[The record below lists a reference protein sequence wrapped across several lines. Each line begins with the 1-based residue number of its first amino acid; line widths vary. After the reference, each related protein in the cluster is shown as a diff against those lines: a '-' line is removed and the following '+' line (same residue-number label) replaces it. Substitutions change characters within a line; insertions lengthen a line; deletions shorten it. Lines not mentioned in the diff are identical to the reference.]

1 MKFPTREEEKQKKE
15 AKLEAQM
22 ERLKL
27 FDECDTWAEF
37 RMKEAVKG
45 TCPKRDWLD
54 PFWWHYS
61 MNESKPLNRIRNF
74 VKVGFVASLLLLVVT
89 AASDAF
95 KVPAICFFG
104 LMFVLEG
111 LDIALEVFVTGKI
124 LEYRDA
130 YLDKTLRGA
139 AKPSSQ
145 PAAPAPLFSVTTTTT
160 TAPDGSNAAATPP
173 AEPGTTTMYTASE
186 AEGAGK

>member
-1 MKFPTREEEKQKKE
+1 MKFPTREEESQKKA

-45 TCPKRDWLD
+45 TCPRRDWLD

-61 MNESKPLNRIRNF
+61 MNESKPLNRVRNF
-74 VKVGFVASLLLLVVT
+74 VKVGFVSSLLLLVVT
-89 AASDAF
+89 AASGAF
-95 KVPAICFFG
+95 KIPAICFFG
-104 LMFVLEG
+104 VMFVLEG
-111 LDIALEVFVTGKI
+111 LDIALEVLVTSKI

-130 YLDKTLRGA
+130 YLDKTIRCA
-139 AKPSSQ
+139 VKPSSQ

-160 TAPDGSNAAATPP
+160 APDGSNSATTPP
-173 AEPGTTTMYTASE
+173 ASVDTTTTYTASA

>member
-45 TCPKRDWLD
+45 TCPRRDWLD

-95 KVPAICFFG
+95 KIPAICFFG

-111 LDIALEVFVTGKI
+111 LDIALEMFVTGKI

-130 YLDKTLRGA
+130 YLDKTLRNA
-139 AKPSSQ
+139 AKPSPQ
-145 PAAPAPLFSVTTTTT
+145 PTAPTPLFSVTTTTT
-160 TAPDGSNAAATPP
+160 APDSSNSATTPS
-173 AEPGTTTMYTASE
+173 ADANTTTSYAAS
-186 AEGAGK
+186 ASEGAGK

>member
-22 ERLKL
+22 ERLRL

-89 AASDAF
+89 AASGAF
-95 KVPAICFFG
+95 KIPAICFFG

-130 YLDKTLRGA
+130 YLDKTIRGA
-139 AKPSSQ
+139 AKSSSQ

-160 TAPDGSNAAATPP
+160 ASDSATTPS
-173 AEPGTTTMYTASE
+173 ADANTTTSYTASA
-186 AEGAGK
+186 AEGAAK

>member
-61 MNESKPLNRIRNF
+61 MNESKPLNQIRNF

-89 AASDAF
+89 AASDTF
-95 KVPAICFFG
+95 KVPAICFFS

-145 PAAPAPLFSVTTTTT
+145 PAALAPLFSATSTTTAAPDDSNSAATSTAEHGTTTTC
-160 TAPDGSNAAATPP
+160 
-173 AEPGTTTMYTASE
+173 TASE